1 MAEIKIEKK
10 KSIWPWIILV
20 LLAIAL
26 IWYYFIREP
35 DNRDAIENTT
45 EQVYVQDDVNADMN
59 SDIGKYSAYIGDTDK
74 MGVDHEYSHGALIH
88 LINAVEEKADMLDFD
103 IKADLDEARKNASK
117 ITEDPEKLNHADLIK
132 DSGKII
138 TRALTTLQTAKF
150 QNLAPDVTKVDEAVS
165 AIDPAVNTLDQK
177 DKVNNFFKSAESL
190 LQKMK

>member
-10 KSIWPWIILV
+10 KPIWPWILLG
-20 LLAIAL
+20 LLAIGL
-26 IWYYFIREP
+26 IWYFLMREP
-35 DNRDAIENTT
+35 ENRDAMENKT
-45 EQVYVQDDVNADMN
+45 EEVYVQDDVNADMN
-59 SDIGKYSAYIGDTDK
+59 SDTGKYSAFISDTDK

-88 LINAVEEKADMLDFD
+88 LINAVEEKADMHDVDL
-103 IKADLDEARKNASK
+103 KADLDKARKEASK
-117 ITEDPEKLNHADLIK
+117 ITENPEKLNHADWIK

-150 QNLAPDVTKVDEAVS
+150 QNLAPDVNKVDAAVS

-190 LQKMK
+190 LLKMQ